1 MLSYSAVEDGKHMNA
16 QARMCTCQVRLY
28 FFPRSEMLPQVIQRN
43 GIEWWPNTQ
52 TVLVP
57 STPQPPA
64 A

>member
-1 MLSYSAVEDGKHMNA
+1 MNA